1 MEVKVSKPKYGGFDV
16 WVPQWEVCVKKK
28 MYCKFQARWN
38 ACKILYESKLS
49 VHKRRGLEKMIT
61 ELEIDKE
68 RQLVILKHNKQLQK
82 EVSHKRSAEHG
93 GSPRA
98 TKKRMGT

>member
-1 MEVKVSKPKYGGFDV
+1 
-16 WVPQWEVCVKKK
+16 
-28 MYCKFQARWN
+28 
-38 ACKILYESKLS
+38 
-49 VHKRRGLEKMIT
+49 MIT